1 MARNKITRPTPLPG
15 IPDWSGQALQ
25 MLSFWLGYQH
35 SIGIGIRGN
44 LSEGAIAWE
53 LFRLI
58 SGKLLN
64 GHFAHTEI
72 MYSKIPEFT
81 SQVEVADRRF
91 RADVVIA
98 AQSAAPGTGEQFAEG
113 AVKEVV
119 EVKHNQSSITQ
130 VWSDIDYMSNVSTNS
145 SVNPRMFMIYASI
158 EERPKRFV
166 KSDGTAL
173 RAMQYTENKS
183 PFKVRCVKR
192 AMRLSAGRNKNFS
205 GNYAI
210 LIEVFPKRRGEIY

>member
-1 MARNKITRPTPLPG
+1 MAQDKMTRSIPLLR
-15 IPDWSGQALQ
+15 IPDWSDQALQ

-35 SIGIGIRGN
+35 SIGIKGN

-58 SGKLLN
+58 SGKLSSEQ
-64 GHFAHTEI
+64 FAHTEV
-72 MYSKIPEFT
+72 MYSKIPEFA

-98 AQSAAPGTGEQFAEG
+98 AQSATPKPGEQFADG
-113 AVKEVV
+113 TVKAVV
-119 EVKHNQSSITQ
+119 EVKHNQSSIMQ
-130 VWSDIDYMSNVSTNS
+130 VWSDIDYMSHVLTNALGT
-145 SVNPRMFMIYASI
+145 PRMFLIYAST

-166 KSDGTAL
+166 TSDGTAVRNWL
-173 RAMQYTENKS
+173 HTKNKS

-192 AMRLSAGRNKNFS
+192 AMRLSSGRNEDLK
-205 GNYAI
+205 GNYAV
-210 LIEVFPKRRGEIY
+210 LIEVFPNRKG